1 MCVLSLPL
9 DLSVSDF
16 CEFLGAYLEQ
26 VQQMRF
32 LQREGARAPS
42 LVVISFK
49 EQSLADQFFQHFN
62 AKPVRFPRPCRE
74 LRVCMCQLLRCP
86 GLPGLLLRLL
96 IVACLQFSSLEPL
109 DVCHIVFVK
118 DLVIAEGPSDRAHL
132 PSPGTN

>member
-1 MCVLSLPL
+1 MLIAHKFLLQRDRGPTLCVLSLPL

-62 AKPVRFPRPCRE
+62 TKPVCRNA
-74 LRVCMCQLLRCP
+74 RATLLWRHML
-86 GLPGLLLRLL
+86 GKR
-96 IVACLQFSSLEPL
+96 A
-109 DVCHIVFVK
+109 VK
-118 DLVIAEGPSDRAHL
+118 A
-132 PSPGTN
+132 

>member
-1 MCVLSLPL
+1 MPTVCVLSLPL

-62 AKPVRFPRPCRE
+62 AKPVRFPRPCPESRLHVSAHEVPRPAWTPAAAADRCLLAVLQLGAFGCVPHRVRE
-74 LRVCMCQLLRCP
+74 
-86 GLPGLLLRLL
+86 GLGDCRG
-96 IVACLQFSSLEPL
+96 AQ
-109 DVCHIVFVK
+109 
-118 DLVIAEGPSDRAHL
+118 
-132 PSPGTN
+132 